1 MGINVQKKKNNNIR
15 SNVLKI
21 AWLVTALAAIILLV
35 VYYGR
40 LEELYKHDR
49 TTGTAL
55 AATDISSIEKTPE
68 NGNKVMAETVT
79 PEPAKGGDKQGSQD
93 IYEKTDENPQSSEAV
108 NSSDGTETGTE
119 TSPAGDSEP
128 APTTAPTTAPEPTIA
143 PEQDN
148 EAAAEPEI
156 DLSDEPDSEG
166 SLAVGDEEGIDPYKP
181 MIAFSF
187 DDGPSKYTKRILD
200 TLAEYGARA
209 TFFMVGYNVEKNAD
223 IVQMV
228 YDAGCEVANHTMDHK
243 DLANS
248 KKSVVVSQ
256 VEDNQA
262 LIESIV
268 PVGGMLVRPPYGSYN
283 KTTKSLVKYPM
294 ICWSVDSLDWKTRNA
309 DSIEK
314 QILNDVRD
322 GYIVLMHDLYD
333 TTAEATERVIPK
345 LIEQGY
351 QIVTVSELFAARGEA
366 LEAGHVY
373 RMTITAEEL
382 MEKEAA
388 EKAKQET
395 E

>member
-68 NGNKVMAETVT
+68 SGNKVMAEIVT

-119 TSPAGDSEP
+119 ISPAGDSEP

-187 DDGPSKYTKRILD
+187 DDGPSKYTKRILA

-256 VEDNQA
+256 VEDNPA
-262 LIESIV
+262 SIESIV